1 MPYCITLPPKTDAKL
16 TGWCIG
22 RDGWRSLRVATAL
35 MLLTGC
41 AQPATTGFP
50 SAVAAT
56 GSDGVSTSPR
66 QIGSPVA
73 NGNAGISDPNIVR
86 AGSFPRSFLIPGTNT
101 SIRIGG

>member
-1 MPYCITLPPKTDAKL
+1 MPHCIRLPSKTDAKI

-22 RDGWRSLRVATAL
+22 RDGWRSLRVAIAL

-41 AQPATTGFP
+41 AQPAATGLP

-56 GSDGVSTSPR
+56 GSDSVSTSPR
-66 QIGSPVA
+66 QIVSPAA
-73 NGNAGISDPNIVR
+73 NGNASISDPNIVR

-101 SIRIGG
+101 SLRIGG